1 MLKVAY
7 FRRVYYIA
15 ICKYRLR
22 LSTLNALKGKYNVR
36 SSLLL
41 LLVLVFFYMT
51 AVKLAP
57 N

>member
-7 FRRVYYIA
+7 FRRVYYMA
-15 ICKYRLR
+15 ICKYRLL
-22 LSTLNALKGKYNVR
+22 LSTLSALKGKYNVML
-36 SSLLL
+36 SLLL
-41 LLVLVFFYMT
+41 LLVLVFFYTT